1 MAMPVARTSLA
12 VRTLGGVLTVSAILA
27 AFTFPSSSASVAA
40 GDNQEVHGKYDRATE
55 DDDDL
60 SSFLEIAVNDSH
72 SNDHAAQRQEAGHAG
87 CDGQSCSSTKATQ
100 SLETPFMNQEGCLSF
115 IHIPKTGGGS
125 IEEESK
131 RQRERLFQ
139 GSSDLKYRFWGV
151 ADEHLTCKGMFRH
164 TTPPFARRCPMIG
177 HGGLDC
183 EIYHKPPSFDEG
195 LLASYRPCETFC
207 VVRNPLDRLISEF
220 KYHHQSST
228 CTDSCFNE
236 WATSRLQRVRAGE
249 ESLGFCHF
257 FRQYDYVFDGQNRQ
271 ICDHILNYTTLQE
284 DFTQLM
290 RSKGSDASLDGHHV
304 HVVHAPG
311 DCAVKADATV
321 QALVAEV
328 YALDFKTFGF
338 SLPAA

>member
-125 IEEESK
+125 IEEESR
-131 RQRERLFQ
+131 RQNLRLFNN
-139 GSSDLKYRFWGV
+139 STDPKYRFWGA
-151 ADEHLTCKGMFRH
+151 ADHHLTCKGMFRH
-164 TTPPFARRCPMIG
+164 STWPFARRCPLNE
-177 HGGLDC
+177 HGGKDC
-183 EIYHKPPSFDEG
+183 EIYHKPPSFDDT
-195 LLASYRPCETFC
+195 LLESYRPCQTFC
-207 VVRNPLDRLISEF
+207 VIRNPLDRLVSEF
-220 KYHHQSST
+220 KYHHGEP
-228 CTDSCFNE
+228 DLCFDALFND
-236 WATSRLQRVRAGE
+236 WATDMLKRVRGGQ
-249 ESLGFCHF
+249 ESIGGCHF
-257 FRQYDYVFDGQNRQ
+257 LQQYDYVFDSQGGR
-271 ICDHILNYTTLQE
+271 ICDHILNFTSLHE
-284 DFTQLM
+284 DFAQLM
-290 RSKGSDASLDGHHV
+290 QSRGSDATLDDHHV
-304 HVVHAPG
+304 HRMTDVM
-311 DCAVKADATV
+311 DCTVNANSTVKAM
-321 QALVAEV
+321 VADM
-328 YALDFKTFGF
+328 YKSDFEAFGF
-338 SLPAA
+338 YMPQ

>member
-1 MAMPVARTSLA
+1 MQTRFFLGVFAFWKVSSLTLAWFCDSAASTASGDCEEGSDSDGSSWLQIGAINVSSSRFDESAPPQRRTS
-12 VRTLGGVLTVSAILA
+12 
-27 AFTFPSSSASVAA
+27 
-40 GDNQEVHGKYDRATE
+40 
-55 DDDDL
+55 
-60 SSFLEIAVNDSH
+60 
-72 SNDHAAQRQEAGHAG
+72 
-87 CDGQSCSSTKATQ
+87 QSESSTTAEVAP
-100 SLETPFMNQEGCLSF
+100 SLRTVFTNKEGCLSF